1 MDLDRFKTINDLF
14 GHTTGDEV
22 LRQVCSRIVTSLGG
36 SHLLG
41 RIGGDEF
48 LILFR
53 GKSLAEASAKC
64 RELVAVI
71 DGDTFR
77 VQEMGFRIGISFG
90 VVEVVA
96 GIEVADLI
104 SAADRACR
112 DAKRVSTSGHVVAFG
127 ADAPAFQEHE
137 EERDLVARLTPE
149 RAIDFLAIA
158 MQPIMSLDDPYGS
171 LNFEVLLR
179 ARAPDGTVMPAGRVT
194 AVAEAHGRV
203 GVIDRWVLATVLEW
217 IDANLARLAAT
228 HFVTINFSGA
238 SVNDEQ
244 LMADAYAMLRAHP
257 RAAARLCVEITE
269 GVALRDFDQTR
280 RVLDRLR
287 EYEVK
292 LALDDF
298 GAGYTSFMYLTD
310 LQPDVLKIDGAIVES
325 AARHPSR
332 LSIVHAISN
341 LSRNMGMRSIAE
353 WVEDAATLHAMAEV
367 GIDYV
372 QGFGIAMPMAPAEIL
387 LGPHAAHWITDPAI
401 KTTLADI
408 QSNRTAIDDGATF
421 GSGKNLH

>member
-1 MDLDRFKTINDLF
+1 
-14 GHTTGDEV
+14 
-22 LRQVCSRIVTSLGG
+22 
-36 SHLLG
+36 
-41 RIGGDEF
+41 
-48 LILFR
+48 
-53 GKSLAEASAKC
+53 
-64 RELVAVI
+64 
-71 DGDTFR
+71 
-77 VQEMGFRIGISFG
+77 
-90 VVEVVA
+90 
-96 GIEVADLI
+96 
-104 SAADRACR
+104 
-112 DAKRVSTSGHVVAFG
+112 
-127 ADAPAFQEHE
+127 
-137 EERDLVARLTPE
+137 
-149 RAIDFLAIA
+149 

-179 ARAPDGTVMPAGRVT
+179 ARAPDGTVMPAARVI

-217 IDANLARLAAT
+217 LEANLGRLAAT
-228 HFVTINFSGA
+228 RFVTMNFSGA
-238 SVNDEQ
+238 SINDEQ
-244 LMADAYAMLRAHP
+244 FMADAYAMLRAHP
-257 RAAARLCVEITE
+257 RAAARLCAEITE
-269 GVALRDFDQTR
+269 GVALRNFDQTR

-287 EYEVK
+287 EFEVK

-332 LSIVHAISN
+332 LSIVQAISD

-367 GIDYV
+367 GIDYI

-387 LGPHAAHWITDPAI
+387 LGPHAAHWITDPTI
-401 KTTLADI
+401 KTALADI
-408 QSNRTAIDDGATF
+408 QSNRTAIDDGATY